1 VNSAALVLTVFVA
14 CAVEA
19 VEALTIVLAA
29 GLTRD
34 WRSTFQ
40 GLAVALV
47 ALAAV
52 VAAVGPALTLFPLG
66 VLRLVVGAL
75 LAIFGLM
82 WVRKAILRASGYK
95 GLHDE
100 AGIYERQVA
109 AAREAQTERRF
120 GVRDWYA
127 FTLSFKGVLLEGLEV
142 VFIVI
147 TFGDNQ
153 GNVGLA
159 ALGAAAAVLVIA
171 GIGVAARAPLARVP
185 ENTMK
190 FTVGI
195 MLTSFGTFWGAEGAG
210 VHWPGNDA
218 FLLVLIAVYA
228 LVCVGY
234 TVLLRRIRAATPV
247 PDPAARPAPLTP
259 SPRGR
264 CPDDPLA
271 PLVRRVLVR
280 LRHRRRLA
288 RRRRRGPRPGPHR
301 RAGAR
306 GRPER
311 LVAAAG
317 RHDRRPGLVP
327 APRHQQALTDR
338 PWPFQRTHRPQ
349 PADGDTGRP
358 ATPSRPGR
366 CAVQRRGAKR
376 FPLGVL
382 TIC

>member
-1 VNSAALVLTVFVA
+1 VNAAALVLTVFVA

-47 ALAAV
+47 VLAAV

-100 AGIYERQVA
+100 AGIFERQVA
-109 AAREAQTERRF
+109 AARGARTESRF

-153 GNVGLA
+153 GSVGLA
-159 ALGAAAAVLVIA
+159 ALGAAAAVLAVA

-190 FTVGI
+190 FVVGV
-195 MLTSFGTFWGAEGAG
+195 MLTSFGTFWGGEGAG
-210 VHWPGNDA
+210 VHWPGDDA

-234 TVLLRRIRAATPV
+234 TVLLRRARAAG
-247 PDPAARPAPLTP
+247 PAA
-259 SPRGR
+259 
-264 CPDDPLA
+264 D
-271 PLVRRVLVR
+271 
-280 LRHRRRLA
+280 
-288 RRRRRGPRPGPHR
+288 
-301 RAGAR
+301 
-306 GRPER
+306 
-311 LVAAAG
+311 
-317 RHDRRPGLVP
+317 P
-327 APRHQQALTDR
+327 APR
-338 PWPFQRTHRPQ
+338 
-349 PADGDTGRP
+349 P
-358 ATPSRPGR
+358 ATLATGD
-366 CAVQRRGAKR
+366 
-376 FPLGVL
+376 L
-382 TIC
+382 TTGDLNTGNLSTDTLTTGETPR